1 MKRWGR
7 NGAKSIPEGVTGP
20 VDSPSGDKDEVSKE
34 GREEIWLD
42 RWGNDGT
49 PARRFTDRDP
59 CSWEDEKR
67 AREIGVR
74 LEAGRP
80 GCSRMVGAGGK

>member
-34 GREEIWLD
+34 GREEI
-42 RWGNDGT
+42 
-49 PARRFTDRDP
+49 
-59 CSWEDEKR
+59 
-67 AREIGVR
+67 
-74 LEAGRP
+74 
-80 GCSRMVGAGGK
+80 